1 MSDLPEEATRF
12 IEAVTAHFGA
22 PAAVTFRN
30 NTSGEAFMTK
40 KFDDTNCGV
49 LFRNENKQSPKHA
62 DYSGSLNAAGLDYW
76 CDGYVRQSNSGRK
89 FISFKL
95 KLKNAQPKAEPK
107 VVAFDDAIDL

>member
-1 MSDLPEEATRF
+1 
-12 IEAVTAHFGA
+12 
-22 PAAVTFRN
+22 
-30 NTSGEAFMTK
+30 MTK

-62 DYSGSLNAAGLDYW
+62 DYSGSLNCAGLDYW

-107 VVAFDDAIDL
+107 AVAFDDDRSLIHDQGRY

>member
-1 MSDLPEEATRF
+1 MSDLPDEAVHF

-30 NTSGEAFMTK
+30 KGEAFMTK

-76 CDGYVRQSNSGRK
+76 CDGYVRQSSSGRK

-95 KLKNAQPKAEPK
+95 KLKNAQPKAEPTG
-107 VVAFDDAIDL
+107 VALDDAIDL

>member
-1 MSDLPEEATRF
+1 VSDLPDEAVHF

-22 PAAVTFRN
+22 PETVIFRN
-30 NTSGEAFMTK
+30 NKSKAVSMTK
-40 KFDDTNCGV
+40 KFDDSNSGV

-89 FISFKL
+89 SSRRSPSTTRSISDHD
-95 KLKNAQPKAEPK
+95 Q
-107 VVAFDDAIDL
+107 DRY